1 MKNIKFK
8 EFIQQFRH
16 HGSLLSAVYY
26 DEVHHAIFKASKL
39 CTLLLTMFLLH
50 GNDELLITRYAKGRA
65 YLALTKIDFT
75 RTGSISERFTHE
87 MEQFL
92 RKQGMHPH
100 VSQPKIRL
108 RPQLAILI
116 KTLLKKNVYQEQ
128 AGKLESGDSSD
139 KACNGT
145 LILDSSEESKMGLDV
160 RMCNGNGLQGVPVG
174 LTEGL
179 WALVVMDCENFGPNR
194 FHYPFATDSSNDED
208 DDNVCL
214 TPRVKHYVEEV
225 SFGETK
231 PSSSSFKAAR
241 KARCK
246 AEKG

>member
-16 HGSLLSAVYY
+16 HGSFTS

-39 CTLLLTMFLLH
+39 LH
-50 GNDELLITRYAKGRA
+50 GNDELLITDMPKEEVESLFDA
-65 YLALTKIDFT
+65 YKDSDFT
-75 RTGSISERFTHE
+75 RTGSINGLLERFTHE

-128 AGKLESGDSSD
+128 GKLETEIVPD